1 MKELEPIQA
10 VIKTMMI
17 LETLAQNDEVGVTEL
32 AKKVLGNKST
42 VYRFLNTLMDL
53 GYVKQN
59 PETEQYSLTLKMYE
73 TGSIAL
79 ERLDIR
85 KAAQFTMEELAK
97 STKETIH
104 LAVLDEQNL
113 VYLHKINSTQSLKVT
128 MMSKVGTTGPLYC
141 TGVGKVLLAYQP
153 EKIIKDLISG
163 KKFERFT
170 DSTITDEKSLLDELD
185 KIRKEGY
192 AIDDEEHEV
201 GVVCVAVPIFGKE
214 KNILASLSISAP
226 QVRMHSDRIEE
237 IALLA
242 KKAALK
248 VSEAIGYSEK

>member
-10 VIKTMMI
+10 VIKTIMI

-73 TGSIAL
+73 TGSVAL

-85 KAAQFTMEELAK
+85 KAAQYVMEDLAK
-97 STKETIH
+97 VTKETIH
-104 LAVLDEQNL
+104 LAVLEQQSL

-141 TGVGKVLLAYQP
+141 TGVGKALLAYQP
-153 EKIIKDLISG
+153 EEVLTDITKG
-163 KKFERFT
+163 HNFERFT
-170 DSTITDEKSLLDELD
+170 PSTITDEKALLEELNQ
-185 KIRKEGY
+185 IRNQGY
-192 AIDDEEHEV
+192 AIDNEEHEI

-214 KNILASLSISAP
+214 KEILASISISAP
-226 QVRMHSDRIEE
+226 QVRMSSDRIEE
-237 IALLA
+237 IAELA
-242 KKAALK
+242 KKAAVK
-248 VSEAIGYSEK
+248 ISEAIGYTE